1 MAKDWELDKNIG
13 KDADLIEEKVSS
25 EDVFDGN
32 LLHVKK
38 DTVRLP
44 NGNIAYREWI
54 KHPGASAV
62 VPVTPEGRLI
72 FVRQYRYPI
81 QQVTLEI
88 PAGKLDAEGEDPLD
102 CARRE
107 LSEETGYQAEKYTFL
122 TKLAT
127 TVGFSNEFI
136 YIYAAEGLTAGR
148 QHPDEDEF
156 INVCTLTMDEA
167 MAKIRSGE
175 ICDAKSVTAVLL
187 LRDLQDSQ
195 GR

>member
-1 MAKDWELDKNIG
+1 MAKDWELDKNMG

-32 LLHVKK
+32 LPHVKK

>member
-1 MAKDWELDKNIG
+1 MDGDL
-13 KDADLIEEKVSS
+13 DLIETKISS
-25 EDVFDGN
+25 ENIYDGT

-38 DTVRLP
+38 DKVELP
-44 NGNIAYREWI
+44 NGDISYREWI

-62 VPVTPEGRLI
+62 IPVTDNNEIIL
-72 FVRQYRYPI
+72 VRQYRYPI

-102 CARRE
+102 CAKRE

-167 MAKIRSGE
+167 MAKVRSGE
-175 ICDAKSVTAVLL
+175 ICDAKSITAVLL
-187 LRDLQDSQ
+187 LRELQ

>member
-1 MAKDWELDKNIG
+1 MAKDWELDKNMG

-107 LSEETGYQAEKYTFL
+107 LSEETGYQSEKYTFL